1 MRVFILRSL
10 LKGKQPNNFI
20 SKPGPL
26 HYTTKPITSLS
37 SFSCDKSRTY
47 VSNVTR
53 NNARFPNSTC
63 LNFTRCLHGYTLLRS
78 PNTSQR
84 VSMSNGS
91 FRNYS
96 NSSGNDDDNYVQIPQ
111 LMQFPPIV
119 NPKLINYIRNHFLS
133 RTLIRPYFDKE
144 FSLREFNAG
153 AKYAALHI
161 SQCLSSG
168 DIEGLEDTC
177 TSKCLDVVTKNL
189 SLFSMRQRAELDLKD
204 ADIYLGYTYQIG
216 IMMDDDPNED
226 GHYGRQVECTWVG
239 HACKNYLHLIDQT
252 NGNPMELK
260 KQIDLLGGPTIL
272 NFRFIRD
279 YSKNV
284 EDSWTVNALNY
295 FKLYDA

>member
-10 LKGKQPNNFI
+10 FKGKQPINSL

-26 HYTTKPITSLS
+26 HYTTKPITSLF
-37 SFSCDKSRTY
+37 SFPCDKSRTY
-47 VSNVTR
+47 VTNVTR
-53 NNARFPNSTC
+53 YNARFPNSTC
-63 LNFTRCLHGYTLLRS
+63 LNLTRCLHGYTLLRS
-78 PNTSQR
+78 PSISSR
-84 VSMSNGS
+84 VSMSNRYS
-91 FRNYS
+91 RNYS
-96 NSSGNDDDNYVQIPQ
+96 NSSGNDDNDYVQIPQ

-119 NPKLINYIRNHFLS
+119 NPKLINSIRNHFLS

-189 SLFSMRQRAELDLKD
+189 SLFSMRQRAQLDLKD
-204 ADIYLGYTYQIG
+204 TDIILGYTYQIG
-216 IMMDDDPNED
+216 IMMDDDPNEN

-239 HACKNYLHLIDQT
+239 QACRNYLHLIEQT
-252 NGNPMELK
+252 NGNPMELR

>member
-10 LKGKQPNNFI
+10 YKGRQSNNLI
-20 SKPGPL
+20 SNFGPL
-26 HYTTKPITSLS
+26 QQTTRPFTSV
-37 SFSCDKSRTY
+37 SFSFDKSRT
-47 VSNVTR
+47 SPLNVTR
-53 NNARFPNSTC
+53 KNVILPQSCC
-63 LNFTRCLHGYTLLRS
+63 LSFTRSLHGNTLLHS
-78 PNTSQR
+78 PYISPR
-84 VSMSNGS
+84 VSNGFKVS
-91 FRNYS
+91 SRQYS
-96 NSSGNDDDNYVQIPQ
+96 NSSGNDDDDYIHIPE
-111 LMQFPPIV
+111 LMQFPHTT
-119 NPKLINYIRNHFLS
+119 NPKLINYIRNIFLS

-144 FSLREFNAG
+144 FSLKEFNKG

-177 TSKCLDVVTKNL
+177 TPKCLDVVTKNL
-189 SLFSMRQRAELDLKD
+189 SLFSRKQRAELDFKEN
-204 ADIYLGYTYQIG
+204 DIFLSYTYQIG

-239 HACKNYLHLIDQT
+239 HACKNYLDLIDQT
-252 NGNPMELK
+252 NANPIQLK
-260 KQIDLLGGPTIL
+260 EHIDSLGGPTVL

-295 FKLYDA
+295 FKLFDI